1 MDETA
6 YSKLSGTLILSF
18 AGTISACAELII
30 KKSPETQV
38 SPCLSTKMANSAPC
52 PWRGAASRLFV
63 LLAFPLVIDLNFV
76 IALFFG
82 IKKAQKINKNEVRH
96 YFLPFQKSTSF
107 EIFGLVAEIHLESS
121 FF

>member
-1 MDETA
+1 MCLA
-6 YSKLSGTLILSF
+6 N
-18 AGTISACAELII
+18 ISAKISDCATFSC
-30 KKSPETQV
+30 KKSPEKHV